1 MQIACITEHCSAGWM
16 HYSIHDF
23 LGYGESVAE
32 AMDARSGRLMA
43 AFFRERDVHAHAEP
57 AGTESQTCRSKLRA
71 ALSGDAPPP
80 PFGEL

>member
-1 MQIACITEHCSAGWM
+1 MQIACITEHCSARWM

-43 AFFRERDVHAHAEP
+43 AFFRGRER
-57 AGTESQTCRSKLRA
+57 TELWFDRPKVTSSGLRSRISGLR
-71 ALSGDAPPP
+71 LRVRV
-80 PFGEL
+80 